1 MLKHCLI
8 VLGMHRSGTSCLT
21 GTIEQCGVALGEV
34 FTENPYNKKGN
45 RESAQIQALNNDILE
60 INGGAWDRPVA
71 VTKWTAEQS
80 KERDETLDQIRSGV
94 GHWWGFKDPRLVLTL
109 PFWLEAIDEPRFIGT
124 FRHPHRVALSLQNR
138 NRMSLNESYK
148 LWRGYNERL
157 IDYID
162 RFNFQ
167 VVDFDLDD
175 AEYQKDVAEK
185 LQGLGLK
192 SQINECFFDP
202 KLRNQSLESAEDCAL
217 PENVNEIYQKLKA
230 IHAAL

>member
-1 MLKHCLI
+1 MSKNCLI

-21 GTIEQCGVALGEV
+21 GTIEQYGVALGEV

-45 RESAQIQALNNDILE
+45 REIGEIQALNNEVLE
-60 INGGAWDRPVA
+60 TNGGAWDRPVP
-71 VTKWTAEQS
+71 VKKWTAEQS
-80 KERDETLDQIRSGV
+80 KVRDEILDQIRSGAV
-94 GHWWGFKDPRLVLTL
+94 HWWGFKDPRVVLTL
-109 PFWLEAIDEPRFIGT
+109 PFWLEAIAEPQFIGT

-148 LWRGYNERL
+148 LWCAYNERL
-157 IDYID
+157 IDYIE
-162 RFNFQ
+162 RFKFQ

-175 AEYQKDVAEK
+175 ADYQKDVAGK

-202 KLRNQSLESAEDCAL
+202 KLRNQSLGSAEDCDL